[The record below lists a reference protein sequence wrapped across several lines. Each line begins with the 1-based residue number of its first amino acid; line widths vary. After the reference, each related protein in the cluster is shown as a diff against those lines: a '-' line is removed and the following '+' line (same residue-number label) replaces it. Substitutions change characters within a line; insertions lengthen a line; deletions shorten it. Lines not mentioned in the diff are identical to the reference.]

1 MREEERGTRTEGREP
16 RDENR
21 GTRTEGRGTSER
33 VGKMMRG
40 GDARGRGARAD
51 GSTGGAT
58 VRGREERVRGCVTRG
73 SVLRGEARW
82 AWEAR
87 TVGIAAQIV
96 REVLLRSEGDARENR
111 EERDER
117 ERGARATLGGAHVA
131 TTMRAWRLNG
141 RGTGTRSSGRA
152 RRVEREPAPPR
163 GWRVQGARARK
174 DVKSE
179 RAGATFTRLDEA
191 VARARVLARPGHH
204 PPIKLRAGWRRVL
217 PLGGA

>member
-1 MREEERGTRTEGREP
+1 MARRAARRRE
-16 RDENR
+16 
-21 GTRTEGRGTSER
+21 
-33 VGKMMRG
+33 
-40 GDARGRGARAD
+40 DARNVCDVASRA
-51 GSTGGAT
+51 GI
-58 VRGREERVRGCVTRG
+58 G

-87 TVGIAAQIV
+87 TVGIAAQIL
-96 REVLLRSEGDARENR
+96 LLREGDARENR
-111 EERDER
+111 EERDDR
-117 ERGARATLGGAHVA
+117 ERGARATPGGAHVA
-131 TTMRAWRLNG
+131 KTMRAGRLNG

-152 RRVEREPAPPR
+152 RRVEREPTPPR

-204 PPIKLRAGWRRVL
+204 PPIELRVGLRVL
-217 PLGGA
+217 PRGGA